1 MTGGEAESTH
11 DMTNSIDIEMVNSW
25 WTSTCSLYSRA
36 SLPSPRAY
44 HTQSG
49 DILCGGYGY
58 EDPDPST
65 TCMSYTAG
73 AWVTSH
79 TLLEERYDHCSW
91 SSPEGVLLMGGEG
104 SPRTT
109 ELLSNIDSSTALSFS
124 LEYHT
129 T

>member
-11 DMTNSIDIEMVNSW
+11 DMTNSIDIEVVSSNR
-25 WTSTCSLYSRA
+25 TSTCSLYSRA
-36 SLPSPRAY
+36 SLPSSRAY

-49 DILCGGYGY
+49 DILCGGY

-65 TCMSYTAG
+65 TCISYTAG

-91 SSPEGVLLMGGEG
+91 RSPEGVLLMGGEG

-109 ELLSNIDSSTALSFS
+109 ELLSNIDNTTALSFS
-124 LEYHT
+124 LEYNT

>member
-1 MTGGEAESTH
+1 MTGGWGAL
-11 DMTNSIDIEMVNSW
+11 TNDRTDSIDIEVVS
-25 WTSTCSLYSRA
+25 SDRTCSLYSRA
-36 SLPSPRAY
+36 SLPSSRAY

-49 DILCGGYGY
+49 DILCGGYDNW
-58 EDPDPST
+58 EPVN
-65 TCMSYTAG
+65 TCMRYTAG

-79 TLLEERYDHCSW
+79 TLLEERHEHCSW

-109 ELLSNIDSSTALSFS
+109 ELLSNTNSTTALSFS

>member
-1 MTGGEAESTH
+1 MTGGEAESTR
-11 DMTNSIDIEMVNSW
+11 DMTNSIDIEMVNSNK
-25 WTSTCSLYSRA
+25 TSTCLA
-36 SLPSPRAY
+36 GAFLPSPRAY

-49 DILCGGYGY
+49 DILCGGY
-58 EDPDPST
+58 EDHVPST
-65 TCMSYTAG
+65 TYMSYTGG

-91 SSPEGVLLMGGEG
+91 RSPEGVLLMGGEG

-109 ELLSNIDSSTALSFS
+109 ELLSNTNSTTALSFS

>member
-1 MTGGEAESTH
+1 MTH
-11 DMTNSIDIEMVNSW
+11 DMTNSIDIEMVSSNK
-25 WTSTCSLYSRA
+25 TSTCLA
-36 SLPSPRAY
+36 GAFLPSSRAY

-49 DILCGGYGY
+49 DILCGGY
-58 EDPDPST
+58 EDHDPST

-91 SSPEGVLLMGGEG
+91 RSPEGVLLMGGGG

-109 ELLSNIDSSTALSFS
+109 ELLSNTDSTTSLSFS
-124 LEYHT
+124 LEYDT
-129 T
+129 V

>member
-1 MTGGEAESTH
+1 MTGGWGALTN
-11 DMTNSIDIEMVNSW
+11 DMTNSIDIEVVSSNR
-25 WTSTCSLYSRA
+25 TFTCSLYSWA
-36 SLPSPRAY
+36 SLPSPRSY

-49 DILCGGYGY
+49 DILCGGY
-58 EDPDPST
+58 EDHVPST
-65 TCMSYTAG
+65 TCMSYTGG
-73 AWVTSH
+73 AWATSH

-91 SSPEGVLLMGGEG
+91 RSPEGVLLMGGEG

-109 ELLSNIDSSTALSFS
+109 ELLSNIDNTTALSFS

>member
-11 DMTNSIDIEMVNSW
+11 DMTNSIDIEVVNSNVA
-25 WTSTCSLYSRA
+25 SMCSLFSRA
-36 SLPSPRAY
+36 SLPSPRAN
-44 HTQSG
+44 HTQSK
-49 DILCGGYGY
+49 DILCGGY
-58 EDPDPST
+58 EDHVPST
-65 TCMSYTAG
+65 TCMSYTGG

-91 SSPEGVLLMGGEG
+91 RSPEGVLLMGGEG

-109 ELLSNIDSSTALSFS
+109 ELLSNINSTTALSFL

>member
-1 MTGGEAESTH
+1 MTH
-11 DMTNSIDIEMVNSW
+11 DMTNSIDIELVNSNK
-25 WTSTCSLYSRA
+25 TSTCLA
-36 SLPSPRAY
+36 GAFLPSPRAY

-49 DILCGGYGY
+49 DILCGGY
-58 EDPDPST
+58 EDHDPST

-79 TLLEERYDHCSW
+79 TLLEERHDHCSW
-91 SSPEGVLLMGGEG
+91 RSPEGVLLMGGEG

-109 ELLSNIDSSTALSFS
+109 ELLSNINSSTALSFS

>member
-1 MTGGEAESTH
+1 MTGGWGAL
-11 DMTNSIDIEMVNSW
+11 TNDRTDSIDIEVVS
-25 WTSTCSLYSRA
+25 SDRTCSLYSRA
-36 SLPSPRAY
+36 SLPSSRAY

-49 DILCGGYGY
+49 DILCGGYDNW
-58 EDPDPST
+58 EPVN

-79 TLLEERYDHCSW
+79 TLLEERHEHCSW

-109 ELLSNIDSSTALSFS
+109 ELLSNTNSTTALSFS

>member
-1 MTGGEAESTH
+1 MTGGWGEITN
-11 DMTNSIDIEMVNSW
+11 DRTNSMDIEVVSSNR
-25 WTSTCSLYSRA
+25 TSTCSLYSRA

-49 DILCGGYGY
+49 DILCGGY
-58 EDPDPST
+58 EDHVPST

-91 SSPEGVLLMGGEG
+91 RSPEGVLLMGGEG

-109 ELLSNIDSSTALSFS
+109 ELLSNTNSTTSLSFS
-124 LEYHT
+124 LEYDT
-129 T
+129 V